1 MLRARS
7 TGFDLDK
14 LLAECDNAPDPP
26 DDGEP
31 VERRGASQVEVCGF
45 VAWVTSGALYF
56 MYLLWAFLPQ
66 HILRSVGVEYYPD
79 KHWALAIPTW
89 CCMFVAYTFT
99 GYECLVKMRAVP
111 PTSRCT
117 LQDTTPQWSEEQ
129 VRKMWE
135 REKELLPLKDIH
147 PVLATK
153 MLFRK
158 SRGVDGD
165 RQQNRP
171 VDSKME

>member
-1 MLRARS
+1 MVRKRS

-14 LLAECDNAPDPP
+14 LLAECDNAPDQPYK
-26 DDGEP
+26 DEP
-31 VERRGASQVEVCGF
+31 IERRGASQVEVCGF

-56 MYLLWAFLPQ
+56 VYILWAFLPE
-66 HILRSVGVEYYPD
+66 HILRSVGIEYYPD

-117 LQDTTPQWSEEQ
+117 LQDDTPQWNEEE
-129 VRKMWE
+129 VEGMWE
-135 REKELLPLKDIH
+135 RGEELLPLQDIP

-153 MLFRK
+153 MLFGK
-158 SRGVDGD
+158 PKNGD
-165 RQQNRP
+165 R
-171 VDSKME
+171 